1 MHPTPA
7 SLPHRIPTMIVVAV
21 VLAGLVMIC
30 TDSPA
35 LNFWGLVL
43 VVVSPILWG
52 LEYTPAG
59 PAAET
64 TGEVSRG

>member
-7 SLPHRIPTMIVVAV
+7 SLPHRIPTMIVAAV
-21 VLAGLVMIC
+21 VLAGVVMIC

-35 LNFWGLVL
+35 LNFWGVVL

-52 LEYTPAG
+52 LEYMP
-59 PAAET
+59 AET
-64 TGEVSRG
+64 TEEVSRG